1 MNAHPGA
8 RRGDTPCMLGAEI
21 RPTSEVWGYWSVRRY
36 RKWALTNT
44 QPHAIGARR
53 VRIRD
58 AQFLTAGGVDWM
70 RENAARV
77 PVFQVVGLDC
87 SAVHIVGDDANDQNL
102 LQTGAFL

>member
-1 MNAHPGA
+1 
-8 RRGDTPCMLGAEI
+8 
-21 RPTSEVWGYWSVRRY
+21 
-36 RKWALTNT
+36 
-44 QPHAIGARR
+44 
-53 VRIRD
+53 
-58 AQFLTAGGVDWM
+58 M